1 MHVIRQYEF
10 GPASTLRYEEVDDPR
25 PGPGQVRIAVTAA
38 GIHLI
43 DTKIRTGQYPGPFP
57 LPALPMTPGREV
69 AGVVDQLGQGA
80 DETWLGKR
88 VVAHLGQAN
97 GGYAELAV
105 ADTAALHELPDG
117 VADDAA
123 VAMIGTGRTTMG
135 ILDTA
140 SLTGD
145 DVVLVT
151 SAAGGIGS
159 LLVQAGMAV
168 GATVVG
174 VAGGTAKVDRVR
186 ALGATVAVD
195 YTDPRWTDAV
205 REALRGREV
214 TVALDGVGGAV
225 GKGALD
231 LLGGAGRL
239 ILFGWSSGEMTPMT
253 TGDLYAKGLS
263 VTVALGPR
271 LFRGPEQL
279 RALEARA
286 LAAVAKGALVPV
298 VSSAFPLA
306 RAAEAHI
313 ALENRAT
320 SGKVILKP

>member
-1 MHVIRQYEF
+1 MHAIRQYEF
-10 GPASTLRYEEVDDPR
+10 GPASTLRYEEVADPL
-25 PGPGQVRIAVTAA
+25 PGSGQVRIAVAA
-38 GIHLI
+38 SGVHFI
-43 DTKIRTGQYPGPFP
+43 DTKIREGKYPGPVP

-69 AGVVDQLGQGA
+69 AGVVDALGPGT
-80 DETWLGKR
+80 DESWLGKR

-105 ADTAALHELPDG
+105 ANIAALHEVPAGLTDE
-117 VADDAA
+117 AA

-135 ILDTA
+135 ILRA
-140 SLTGD
+140 AGLTRD

-159 LLVQAGMAV
+159 LLVQEGRNV

-174 VAGGTAKVDRVR
+174 AAGGPAKVARVR
-186 ALGATVAVD
+186 RLGPTIAVD
-195 YTDPRWTDAV
+195 YTDPWWTDTV
-205 REALRGREV
+205 REALDGRQV

-253 TGDLYAKGLS
+253 TADLYAKGLS

-279 RALEARA
+279 RALEEQA
-286 LAAVAKGALVPV
+286 LAAAAKGELVPV
-298 VSSAFPLA
+298 VSSTFPLA
-306 RAAEAHI
+306 RAVEAHV
-313 ALENRAT
+313 ALESRAT
-320 SGKVILKP
+320 TGKVILKP